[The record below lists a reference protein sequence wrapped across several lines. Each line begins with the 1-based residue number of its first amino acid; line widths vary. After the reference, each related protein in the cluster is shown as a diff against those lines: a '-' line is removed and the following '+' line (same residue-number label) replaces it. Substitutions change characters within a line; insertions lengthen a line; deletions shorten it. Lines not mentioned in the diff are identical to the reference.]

1 MSTERA
7 RRLVDWVH
15 EHREELVEYVRQ
27 LALVESPSTD
37 HAAQAGVQRLLR
49 DGLESAG
56 LRVRHLRGRGLAGH
70 LFARTRDGSG
80 GRPFQL
86 LLGHT
91 DTVWP
96 LGTVDEMPVEVTG
109 EVIRGPGVYDMKG
122 GLAQIV
128 FALRALRDLRLT
140 PPAEPAVLINS
151 DEETGSVDSTRYVRM
166 LAQRAA
172 RVFVLEPAAG
182 PTGKLKTARKGGG
195 RFEIEVFGR
204 NAHAGLDPQAGASAI
219 LELSH
224 VIQELHAL
232 NDPARGI
239 TVNVGVI
246 EGGSQPN
253 VVAARAHATVDVR
266 VPSAK
271 DAARV
276 EYAISAI
283 RPITPG
289 TRLHVTGRI
298 GRPPMTRTAGN
309 RALWEA
315 VRAAG
320 LELGLDLEET
330 AVGGMSDGNTTS
342 RYAATIDGMGPIG
355 DGAHAA
361 HEFVAVEGLLER
373 TALLANVLL
382 LPL

>member
-15 EHREELVEYVRQ
+15 ERREELVEYLRQ

-49 DGLESAG
+49 EGLESAG

-109 EVIRGPGVYDMKG
+109 DVIRGPGVYDMKG
-122 GLAQIV
+122 GLAQLV

-140 PPAEPAVLINS
+140 PPAEPAVLVNS
-151 DEETGSVDSTRYVRM
+151 DEETGSQDSTRYVRM
-166 LAQRAA
+166 LARRAA

-182 PTGKLKTARKGGG
+182 PAGKLKTARKGGG
-195 RFEIEVFGR
+195 RFEIEVLGR
-204 NAHAGLDPQAGASAI
+204 SAHAGLDPQAGASAI

-224 VIQELHAL
+224 VIQKLHAL
-232 NDPARGI
+232 NDPERGI

-246 EGGSQPN
+246 EGGYRPN

-266 VPSAK
+266 VPTAK
-271 DAARV
+271 DVARV
-276 EYAISAI
+276 EYAISTI

-298 GRPPMTRTAGN
+298 GRPPMTSTPGN

-320 LELGLDLEET
+320 RELGLDLEET
-330 AVGGMSDGNTTS
+330 AVGGMSDGNTSS

-361 HEFVAVEGLLER
+361 HEFVSVEGLVER
-373 TALLANVLL
+373 TTLLANVLL
-382 LPL
+382 LPV

>member
-7 RRLVDWVH
+7 RRLVGWVH
-15 EHREELVEYVRQ
+15 EHREELVEYLRQ